1 MVGNPGWET
10 QREDGKG
17 GLPPRDASS
26 SRGEGL
32 REGLVREDTKT
43 APEPHAPGL
52 RCGQKGHVRVDGSIT
67 LIGEV
72 EFHAIVHEEDGSLW
86 AEVEELPGCF
96 ASGKDLN
103 ELTEAVIE
111 AISMCM
117 TPKDT
122 RKLLA
127 VEQERAA
134 MRVGAITVATAPLVP
149 A

>member
-1 MVGNPGWET
+1 M
-10 QREDGKG
+10 
-17 GLPPRDASS
+17 
-26 SRGEGL
+26 
-32 REGLVREDTKT
+32 
-43 APEPHAPGL
+43 
-52 RCGQKGHVRVDGSIT
+52 DGSIT